1 MELFSVGS
9 GYVCEVG
16 PYILT
21 TRNRSPTMQVLGN
34 PAAPHAYEV
43 EVTPGEYVKV
53 YAVNRTQ
60 AASIA
65 KRAGYTVRSV
75 GMIG

>member
-1 MELFSVGS
+1 
-9 GYVCEVG
+9 
-16 PYILT
+16 
-21 TRNRSPTMQVLGN
+21 MQVLGT
-34 PAAPHAYEV
+34 PTAPHAYEV

>member
-1 MELFSVGS
+1 
-9 GYVCEVG
+9 
-16 PYILT
+16 
-21 TRNRSPTMQVLGN
+21 MQVLGT
-34 PAAPHAYEV
+34 PTAPHAYEV
-43 EVTPGEYVKV
+43 EVAPGEYVKV